1 MPICSHAPG
10 RNINLSGI
18 VYTKDKKM
26 YGIAIANHMPH
37 NNTIEYQQLEQ
48 QHAKSCGEI
57 SLIPILYHDEVKLS
71 FK

>member
-18 VYTKDKKM
+18 VYTKGKKM

-37 NNTIEYQQLEQ
+37 NNTIEYQQLE
-48 QHAKSCGEI
+48 
-57 SLIPILYHDEVKLS
+57 
-71 FK
+71 